1 MKQFSMFLAPI
12 QDTDAFTNS
21 NSFAEGETLWLL
33 NVNFLA
39 IFEVECWIRIII
51 HKILATNI
59 FIHSVR
65 RIVINDNL
73 CLIAVEFK
81 LNLSHEM
88 LMHFIKNECQIHEK
102 IFLYWNLIDK
112 EALNNF

>member
-1 MKQFSMFLAPI
+1 MFFAPI

-51 HKILATNI
+51 HKTHKIFGKNI
-59 FIHSVR
+59 FLEELTM
-65 RIVINDNL
+65 INDNL

-81 LNLSHEM
+81 LHLSHE
-88 LMHFIKNECQIHEK
+88 IVI
-102 IFLYWNLIDK
+102 
-112 EALNNF
+112 